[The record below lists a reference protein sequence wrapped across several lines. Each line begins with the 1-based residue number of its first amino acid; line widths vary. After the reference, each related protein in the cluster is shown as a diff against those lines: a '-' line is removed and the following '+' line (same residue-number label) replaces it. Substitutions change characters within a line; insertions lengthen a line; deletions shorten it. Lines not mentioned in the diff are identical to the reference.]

1 METYL
6 IKASAIL
13 GIFLL
18 TYQLLL
24 RKETFFRLNR
34 FFLLTGIGA
43 ALLLPLV
50 TIQEEVIIPME
61 LITAQSASPNPG
73 YSNPETGSGWEM
85 FLWAGYL
92 RNGRGSIHWSR
103 QTGLQLLFPFSGIFF
118 TIRRAMTR
126 KNWH

>member
-34 FFLLTGIGA
+34 FFLLTGMVA
-43 ALLLPLV
+43 AL
-50 TIQEEVIIPME
+50 
-61 LITAQSASPNPG
+61 
-73 YSNPETGSGWEM
+73 
-85 FLWAGYL
+85 
-92 RNGRGSIHWSR
+92 
-103 QTGLQLLFPFSGIFF
+103 GIFPVDVLMKWAPL
-118 TIRRAMTR
+118 RMAMSLASRTPS
-126 KNWH
+126 